1 MVKKKTFLIAEIG
14 INHHGNFSKAIKL
27 VNQARNSGADA
38 VKFQYFKPD
47 DIYNKNSNDYKSLE
61 KFYLDIKQISKI
73 NKFCKKK
80 KIIFICTPFSIP
92 SFNLLRKLR
101 LKFYKI
107 ASMDFN
113 NDHLINEI
121 IKKTKSKI
129 IISTGMATKRDLL
142 NFKKKFKKYLNRFV
156 ILHCISCYPTITK
169 EVNFKTIEYLKKIF
183 PKNPIGFSDHTIG
196 NNMMKV
202 SLNYKIDFIEKH
214 FTDNKMKN
222 GADHKLSA
230 DVRDIKNFRLFEN
243 DLNASHGKNLFYSKF
258 RPDTK
263 NQNKY
268 RRGIYFSRNIK
279 KNSFLKIDDLRF
291 VRPMVKFSLQ
301 DLKFFLNKKLKK
313 EVKKDNLVDKSFFK

>member
-1 MVKKKTFLIAEIG
+1 
-14 INHHGNFSKAIKL
+14 
-27 VNQARNSGADA
+27 
-38 VKFQYFKPD
+38 
-47 DIYNKNSNDYKSLE
+47 
-61 KFYLDIKQISKI
+61 
-73 NKFCKKK
+73 
-80 KIIFICTPFSIP
+80 
-92 SFNLLRKLR
+92 
-101 LKFYKI
+101 
-107 ASMDFN
+107 MD
-113 NDHLINEI
+113 
-121 IKKTKSKI
+121 
-129 IISTGMATKRDLL
+129 R
-142 NFKKKFKKYLNRFV
+142 RFV
-156 ILHCISCYPTITK
+156 L
-169 EVNFKTIEYLKKIF
+169 
-183 PKNPIGFSDHTIG
+183 PIPQ
-196 NNMMKV
+196 KC
-202 SLNYKIDFIEKH
+202 LQ
-214 FTDNKMKN
+214 N